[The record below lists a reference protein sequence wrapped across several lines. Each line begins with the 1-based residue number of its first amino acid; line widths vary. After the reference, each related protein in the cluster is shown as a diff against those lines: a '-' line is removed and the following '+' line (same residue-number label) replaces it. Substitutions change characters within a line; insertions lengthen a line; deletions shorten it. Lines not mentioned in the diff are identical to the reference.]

1 MLHRMRLNKC
11 RLPNVRE
18 FFVTCRQEADKH
30 VCFAPATGSLA
41 GGLRYVDDA
50 LLLS

>member
-1 MLHRMRLNKC
+1 MRLNKC

-18 FFVTCRQEADKH
+18 FFVTYRQEAEKH
-30 VCFAPATGSLA
+30 VCFAPDTSSLA

>member
-1 MLHRMRLNKC
+1 MSLNKY
-11 RLPNVRE
+11 RLPKVHD

-30 VCFAPATGSLA
+30 LCLAPATGSLP